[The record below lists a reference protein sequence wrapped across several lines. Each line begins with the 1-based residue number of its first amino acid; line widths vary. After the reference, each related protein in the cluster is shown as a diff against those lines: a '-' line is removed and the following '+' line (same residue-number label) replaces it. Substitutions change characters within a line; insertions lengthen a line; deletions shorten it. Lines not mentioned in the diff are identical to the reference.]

1 MQEKLRY
8 ELNKF
13 LRTHDALGWFI
24 LMIGVSLIGQ
34 FILYVLL
41 NVLSDNGTDIF
52 YKVLSYIAMPASVQ
66 EGVTRPWTIFTWPF
80 VSLNSFF
87 HFGETEGGVVV
98 RDLAILRY
106 VVSGYIMYVFG
117 RIGQQLL
124 GSERLRRFILLC
136 IPVIGIIIML
146 MGSFIYTGAENA
158 PAVTYLSGMMP
169 LVVALIAATA
179 TLVPNYP
186 VQLFLFGNVAMKW
199 VAVGFI
205 ALEFVVSGVMLSPLS
220 WAVLLAAGFGFG
232 FVTLMRQGTDLVEV
246 VSSWFRKKE
255 PIGGAPR
262 PKPEAKVRS
271 MRMKTTSSAS
281 SARSNS
287 KDGPVSQEELDRIL
301 DKISEQGY
309 ESLSRE
315 EKERLLRAS
324 EEDKS

>member
-24 LMIGVSLIGQ
+24 LMIAVSLIGQ
-34 FILYVLL
+34 FVLYVLL
-41 NVLSDNGTDIF
+41 NILSDNGTDLF

-66 EGVTRPWTIFTWPF
+66 EGVTRPWTLFTWPF

-87 HFGETEGGVVV
+87 HFGETEGNVIV
-98 RDLAILRY
+98 RDLAILRFL
-106 VVSGYIMYVFG
+106 VSGYIMYVFG

-124 GSERLRRFILLC
+124 GSERLRRFMLLL
-136 IPVIGIIIML
+136 IPVVGIVVMI

-186 VQLFLFGNVAMKW
+186 VQLFLFGNVQMKW

-205 ALEFVVSGVMLSPLS
+205 VLEFVVSGFLLSPLS
-220 WAVLLAAGFGFG
+220 WAVLIAAGCGYG
-232 FVTLMRQGTDLVEV
+232 FVVLMRNGTDVVEV
-246 VSSWFRKKE
+246 VSGWFSKKE
-255 PIGGAPR
+255 QIGGAPR
-262 PKPEAKVRS
+262 RQPEAKVRS
-271 MRMKTTSSAS
+271 MKVKSSTRTSS
-281 SARSNS
+281 RSKS

-309 ESLSRE
+309 DSLSRE

-324 EEDKS
+324 EDDKK